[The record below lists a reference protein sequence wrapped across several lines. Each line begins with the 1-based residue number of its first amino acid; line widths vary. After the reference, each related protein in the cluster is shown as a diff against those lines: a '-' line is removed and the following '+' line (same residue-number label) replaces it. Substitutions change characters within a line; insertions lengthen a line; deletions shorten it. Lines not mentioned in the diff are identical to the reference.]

1 MTTETLMTQPPQ
13 TNSEGPAESNPG
25 IEAGTAPATLLQE
38 PTATEPAADA
48 APAAEQQPAPG
59 APESYSFTAPEGATL
74 DGSVTDAFAGV
85 AKELNLT
92 QEAAQKV
99 VDKMAPLMAQ
109 RQGEQVANLQAE
121 WRQQATADK
130 EFGGQKLEENLV
142 VARKAMHAFA
152 SPELKQLLAQTG
164 LGNHPEV
171 IRMFVKAGKSISED
185 GFVQGGT
192 AVAKPKSAAEIL
204 YDNRS

>member
-1 MTTETLMTQPPQ
+1 
-13 TNSEGPAESNPG
+13 
-25 IEAGTAPATLLQE
+25 
-38 PTATEPAADA
+38 
-48 APAAEQQPAPG
+48 
-59 APESYSFTAPEGATL
+59 
-74 DGSVTDAFAGV
+74 
-85 AKELNLT
+85 
-92 QEAAQKV
+92 
-99 VDKMAPLMAQ
+99 MAPLMAQ

-142 VARKAMHAFA
+142 VARKAMQAFA